1 MLCHQCEEPA
11 RGVCIFC
18 GRAICKKH
26 TQKMPAIIS
35 IYVGAVLPHL
45 MRDNSD
51 DLGWGAPGCESPTT
65 GQISLAVDRICSST
79 EGL

>member
-1 MLCHQCEEPA
+1 MSREVHVRFCEGL
-11 RGVCIFC
+11 GVKIP
-18 GRAICKKH
+18 RATH
-26 TQKMPAIIS
+26 RN
-35 IYVGAVLPHL
+35 IYVQTPRAGQRVLPHL